1 MRGID
6 RKACFVFILF
16 RAVGA
21 LFGGAVYKLNIFC
34 VFVCRDMSG
43 DFIPQAAATCP
54 LDQYQGTRPLVCI
67 HAPIPSP
74 HTPRLVPHAMPSH
87 TRRVEQAVAFYPS
100 QCAPLVLVLG
110 LEEYLSKHG
119 GGGGGGRH
127 AQGDKRVLHD
137 MVTDSLA
144 EMLVALGVA
153 WRAVE
158 CEDEVVQVIL
168 RMARAIAQEPYRD
181 PISVVHL
188 YRDSKASAGRSNS
201 LRYHLLSLFLACC
214 LAPSLPMTAC
224 QEASCALRRCCAMR
238 TVCKW
243 G

>member
-1 MRGID
+1 MP
-6 RKACFVFILF
+6 CS
-16 RAVGA
+16 GA
-21 LFGGAVYKLNIFC
+21 LYTSSTS
-34 VFVCRDMSG
+34 FVCLYVGTCQVILYLRPQQLVHLTNTKALVPWYASMSRH
-43 DFIPQAAATCP
+43 T
-54 LDQYQGTRPLVCI
+54 
-67 HAPIPSP
+67 PIPSP

-201 LRYHLLSLFLACC
+201 LRYHLLSLFLTCC

-224 QEASCALRRCCAMR
+224 QEASCALCRCCAMR